1 MDENKKHWYD
11 GWFYDVFIAP
21 NQDRLFRKI
30 SNYIEADSEIID
42 VGCGTG
48 RFSFFIA
55 DKCKSVLGID
65 ISEKNINRADR
76 NLSRDHRKNISFRHI
91 SLHRIISERK
101 EPFDYAVMTYV
112 LHEIDAVERVKHLK
126 EMSEIANKIIIGDYV
141 YPGNSGFWNLLN
153 EVVEFAAGR
162 DHYKNYK
169 SFLAN
174 GGINKIASEAGLK
187 IIFEHRNHPT
197 TSHLVMLSK

>member
-1 MDENKKHWYD
+1 MDDNKKHWYD

-21 NQDRLFRKI
+21 NQDRLFRQI
-30 SNYIEADSEIID
+30 SNYIEEDSKIID

-65 ISEKNINRADR
+65 ISEKNISRAGR
-76 NLSRDHRKNISFRHI
+76 NLSRHHKKNIVFQHI
-91 SLHRIISERK
+91 SLPQIISERK

-112 LHEIDAVERVKHLK
+112 LHEIDEDKRVNHLK
-126 EMSEIANKIIIGDYV
+126 EMSEIAEKIIIGDYV
-141 YPGNSGFWNLLN
+141 YPNKFGFWNILN
-153 EVVEFAAGR
+153 EAVEFAAGK
-162 DHYKNYK
+162 DHYLNYK
-169 SFLAN
+169 SFLAH
-174 GGINKIASEAGLK
+174 GGINKLASEAGLK
-187 IIFEHRNHPT
+187 IIFEHKNHPV